1 MPIID
6 PRMLAHLANFYPSTV
21 TIQEVTELRGTA
33 GETRPEW
40 EAKDGHEDLPARIAP
55 VGGVRTG
62 QPGGR
67 EVKLADQTYAISTHT
82 VGLRANY
89 PEITVKDRVLADDG
103 TIYDILSVASDDQ
116 DASTYLYTEIVT

>member
-21 TIQEVTELRGTA
+21 TIQEVTERRGTA

-40 EAKDGHEDLPARIAP
+40 ETKDGHEDLPARIGP
-55 VGGVRTG
+55 S
-62 QPGGR
+62 GGR

-89 PEITVKDRVLADDG
+89 PEVTVKDRVLADDG